1 MNKYQN
7 HKITNLNWVLFITIN
22 LLSIFSFST
31 FVCMKSV
38 SASDQSSPDVEKTEL
53 STPKKVLSSQEK
65 NEIRQR
71 IYLAIERSKNKT
83 EKTQLTTTKIDSKN
97 NFENVSTEAKNLFP
111 LQSPNVT
118 QNIDSSE
125 NSSDNVED
133 VNQLRQQLLIEP
145 LVNTTPAPKR
155 TYQPGLSFGSP
166 SAFGA
171 NWGDLFIGA
180 AAATAGKA
188 RDGNPDGSIS
198 AGFGLGNSYDLIGL
212 ELIFN
217 NGSIKNFGYNG
228 TFDLKAHRVVY
239 VKPNHQIAVAGGWHT
254 FAQYGNEG
262 IRPSGAYGVVT
273 SYSFLQP
280 ENPVNPMAISVSLGA
295 GGGDFRQGD
304 ATTGIFG
311 GVGVQVHPQIGVGA
325 GWSGV
330 GLNAGISVVPV
341 PTIPFTITA
350 QGADLTDN
358 SPGGTVFVLTVGY
371 GFNFLPR

>member
-1 MNKYQN
+1 M
-7 HKITNLNWVLFITIN
+7 
-22 LLSIFSFST
+22 S
-31 FVCMKSV
+31 MKSA
-38 SASDQSSPDVEKTEL
+38 SAADSSTTDVGKKEL
-53 STPKKVLSSQEK
+53 STATKKLSNQEK
-65 NEIRQR
+65 SLIGQR
-71 IYLAIERSKNKT
+71 IKSAIDRSKIDTTKT
-83 EKTQLTTTKIDSKN
+83 KIITPKIDSSGDLG
-97 NFENVSTEAKNLFP
+97 NVSTEAKNLFP
-111 LQSPNVT
+111 LEF
-118 QNIDSSE
+118 QNITQQIDLSD
-125 NSSDNVED
+125 NSSDNLEGVD
-133 VNQLRQQLLIEP
+133 QLRQKLLIEP
-145 LVNTTPAPKR
+145 LASKTPKPKR
-155 TYQPGLSFGSP
+155 TYQPGLSFGTP

-171 NWGDLFIGA
+171 AWGDLFIGA
-180 AAATAGKA
+180 SAATAGKT
-188 RDGNPDGSIS
+188 RDGNPDGSMS
-198 AGFGLGNSYDLIGL
+198 AGFGIGDAYDLIGI
-212 ELIFN
+212 ELAFN

-239 VKPNHQIAVAGGWHT
+239 VKPNHQIAVAGGWNT

-280 ENPVNPMAISVSLGA
+280 ENPVNPMAVSFSLGA

-304 ATTGIFG
+304 ASTGVFG
-311 GVGVQVHPQIGVGA
+311 GVGVQVHPQIGMGV

-330 GLNAGISVVPV
+330 GLNAGISVVPI